1 MRAIRFHQLGGPE
14 VLRYEEAPDPIPG
27 RSEVLIRVRAAGVNY
42 ADTMFT
48 QGRYFL
54 RPEFPQIP
62 GLEVAGD
69 IVTVGEG
76 VSGFAPGDRVMAP
89 LAKAGGYAELAV
101 APAHHVTPIPDGF
114 DWVQAAAIPVQAV
127 TADHVLFLAGR
138 LQPGETVVVHAAA
151 GGMGVMLVQMA
162 KLAGA
167 RVIGTAS
174 TEEKRA
180 LARSLG
186 ADVVIDYTKP
196 DWPQEV
202 REATGGR
209 GADVICEMVG
219 GEVFSQS
226 LGCLAPLGRLVV
238 FGVAGPQMPSLN
250 PAVLMRQN
258 QTVVGYYLTTA
269 MERAD
274 LMAPTHERIRS
285 ALAAGKLR
293 IVIGETAPLAEAAE
307 VHRRMVARQTTG
319 KLVLLP
325 EA

>member
-1 MRAIRFHQLGGPE
+1 MRAIRFHELGGPE
-14 VLRYEEAPDPIPG
+14 VLRYEEAPDPAPG
-27 RSEVLIRVRAAGVNY
+27 PGEVLIRVRAAGVNF

-54 RPEFPQIP
+54 RPQFPQIP
-62 GLEVAGD
+62 GLEVAGE
-69 IVTVGEG
+69 VEAVGEG
-76 VSGFAPGDRVMAP
+76 VTGFVRGDRVMAT
-89 LAKAGGYAELAV
+89 LANAGGYAELAV
-101 APAHHVTPIPDGF
+101 APAHHVTPIPDGLE
-114 DWVQAAAIPVQAV
+114 WAQAAALPVQAV
-127 TADHVLFLAGR
+127 TADQVLFLAGR
-138 LQPGETVVVHAAA
+138 LQPGETVLVHAAA

-186 ADVVIDYTKP
+186 ADVTIDYTKP
-196 DWPQEV
+196 EWPREV
-202 REATGGR
+202 REATAGK

-226 LGCLAPLGRLVV
+226 LSCLAPFGRLVV
-238 FGVAGPQMPSLN
+238 FGVAGPQMPTMN

-274 LMAPTHERIRS
+274 LMAPTHERIRATLS
-285 ALAAGKLR
+285 AGKLR
-293 IVIGETAPLAEAAE
+293 IVIGGAAPLSQAAE
-307 VHRRMVARQTTG
+307 VHRRMVARETTG

-325 EA
+325 DA